1 MLGVESL
8 QHAGGEAWPLT
19 LLASGDSLPLV
30 LKISTS
36 DHSSYRTLQSD
47 MTVRITSRDV
57 SVLAFDAGLAQCQ
70 DIMTETVNLPA
81 PHTCATSFDGSAL
94 YLTFFADYAL
104 QPATTYLFATRL
116 RLLAPGTMRQRTLL
130 CEILE
135 DFEVIDRFGIVIGTI
150 AAMPP
155 QPSLQLSEFLGS
167 SWQVSPTS
175 DIFQG
180 SSFAVLSFKHLPRF
194 RLSAAAL
201 SREQEFV
208 LEVRLAAASAATA
221 VDPGAQGSV
230 LIWARPLGFK
240 NFKLSCMEGFSMLA
254 FSFPVL
260 CKASD
265 ALGFLRREPLLR
277 RDRQRCLRPRGGR
290 HLHLPAIPGK
300 QHRDGGRQH
309 RAQCHFG
316 FGSVSRMVFS
326 LRVFP
331 ISGPDFFE
339 LCPVRSLE

>member
-1 MLGVESL
+1 MGTEATHDMA
-8 QHAGGEAWPLT
+8 QGGFEWAPAWPLT

-230 LIWARPLGFK
+230 LIWARPLM
-240 NFKLSCMEGFSMLA
+240 LWDFSA
-254 FSFPVL
+254 VSPCSVEIGSG
-260 CKASD
+260 ASG
-265 ALGFLRREPLLR
+265 LVGGGTCTFLRFPESSTATVADSIGLNATLALALFLGWSSRYASFR
-277 RDRQRCLRPRGGR
+277 FQGR
-290 HLHLPAIPGK
+290 ISLNFAL
-300 QHRDGGRQH
+300 
-309 RAQCHFG
+309 CE
-316 FGSVSRMVFS
+316 VLSR
-326 LRVFP
+326 
-331 ISGPDFFE
+331 
-339 LCPVRSLE
+339 